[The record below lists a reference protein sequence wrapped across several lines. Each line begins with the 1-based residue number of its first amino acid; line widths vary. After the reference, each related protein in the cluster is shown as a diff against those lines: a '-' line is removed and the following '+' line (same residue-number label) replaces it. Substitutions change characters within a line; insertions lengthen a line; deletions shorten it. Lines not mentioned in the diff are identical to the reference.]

1 MAKLILVDNYDREYV
16 ADRLLEDNLT
26 EADASAKAAEYNEKY
41 PHDDWFAKAVPDNY
55 KLWGGMAEFI

>member
-1 MAKLILVDNYDREYV
+1 M

-41 PHDDWFAKAVPDNY
+41 PHDDWFAKAVADDY
-55 KLWGGMAEFI
+55 KLWGGMAEFV